1 MKNTEKCMAA
11 MKAVLES
18 SMSADDMIEVLEY
31 LIEQRK
37 TEEWREE
44 REGVK

>member
-18 SMSADDMIEVLEY
+18 SLNADEMLEVLEY

-37 TEEWREE
+37 HEEWCEK
-44 REGVK
+44 REGEK

>member
-18 SMSADDMIEVLEY
+18 SMSADDMIEVLEF
-31 LIEQRK
+31 LMDCRSH
-37 TEEWREE
+37 EEWREKQ
-44 REGVK
+44 EG

>member
-1 MKNTEKCMAA
+1 MKNSEKCLKA

-18 SMSADDMIEVLEY
+18 SMSADEMIEVLEY

-37 TEEWREE
+37 TELWVENREE
-44 REGVK
+44 EK

>member
-18 SMSADDMIEVLEY
+18 SMNADEMIEVLEY
-31 LIEQRK
+31 LIEQRNH
-37 TEEWREE
+37 EEWREK
-44 REGVK
+44 REEEK